1 MYKKVL
7 VANRGEIAVRI
18 IRALH
23 ELNIK
28 AVAIYSTADKEALH
42 VQLADEAIGVGGPKP
57 QDSYLNRQNIVSA
70 ALLTGAEAVHPGYG
84 FLSENAMFVN
94 MLHDVGIDFIGP
106 RAETIDLMG
115 DKAAARET
123 MRAAGI
129 PVIPGSIGTLATSQE
144 AAEISAEIGYPVM
157 LKAAAGGGGKG
168 MRFIPDA
175 TTLVEQFDRAQA
187 EAVRAFGS
195 GEMYVEKVMTDV
207 RHIEVQIMRDAS
219 GQTVYFPE
227 RDCSIQRNHQKMIEM
242 SPAVG
247 ITSDIRENLGQLA
260 VKAANALNYV
270 NTGTFEFLADR
281 DNHFYFMEMNTR
293 IQVEH
298 PVTEAVTGLDLVK
311 MQILVAAGE
320 PLPVAQQ
327 DIQVKQHAVEVR
339 LNAENPHKNFQPSAG
354 QISFSYLPFGGPGVR
369 FDSAI
374 YTGEEIAPYYD
385 SMIGKVIVS
394 ANSRDEVFT
403 KLSRTLD
410 EVVIHG
416 IDTNLSIQRDLVH
429 NQAVQQGIIPIDFVE
444 TTFLPAWSVEEIQEP

>member
-1 MYKKVL
+1 
-7 VANRGEIAVRI
+7 
-18 IRALH
+18 
-23 ELNIK
+23 
-28 AVAIYSTADKEALH
+28 
-42 VQLADEAIGVGGPKP
+42 
-57 QDSYLNRQNIVSA
+57 
-70 ALLTGAEAVHPGYG
+70 
-84 FLSENAMFVN
+84 
-94 MLHDVGIDFIGP
+94 
-106 RAETIDLMG
+106 
-115 DKAAARET
+115 
-123 MRAAGI
+123 
-129 PVIPGSIGTLATSQE
+129 
-144 AAEISAEIGYPVM
+144 
-157 LKAAAGGGGKG
+157 
-168 MRFIPDA
+168 
-175 TTLVEQFDRAQA
+175 
-187 EAVRAFGS
+187 
-195 GEMYVEKVMTDV
+195 MYVEKVMTDV